1 MRKEKDALGE
11 IEVPADSYGGS
22 FHARAK
28 SNFQISTLRSY
39 QSFSEAI
46 CNIKMAAANVNPIEK
61 KIRDAIVKAG
71 NEFLSGKFDSDFDL
85 DIYQA
90 GAGTPFNMNLNEIL
104 ANRAN
109 EILGGKKGEYK
120 FVHPNDHVNM
130 SQSSNDV
137 IPTAIRLAAL
147 NDLEKLSSS
156 LKNLIKSFEKK
167 EKSFS
172 KIWKCGRTHLQD
184 AVPITMGQEFGGYK
198 ESLISCEKQIKN
210 AREDLLE
217 LGIGGTAI
225 GSGINTPKDF
235 SKKMCS
241 ALSKVYGLKLK
252 PAKNLFQ
259 KTNSMNSF
267 LLLSSS
273 LRSLAVE
280 LLRISNDLRIMAS
293 GPVAGFNE
301 LVLPEV
307 EPGSSIMPGKVNP
320 SIPEC
325 MSMISIQVI
334 GLDQSISLA
343 CQQGQFELNW
353 HTPLIMTDLLHQ
365 IEILGNGMKMFGNLC
380 IDGLKAN
387 DKEMLKKLNA
397 STCFATAY
405 APKIGYKEVARLVKE
420 SLEKGVPFNEIFKAE

>member
-1 MRKEKDALGE
+1 MKTRKEKDAIGE
-11 IEVPADSYGGS
+11 IDVPTESYAGS

-28 SNFQISTLRSY
+28 MNFKISTLKAY
-39 QSFSEAI
+39 PSFSEAL
-46 CNIKMAAANVNPIEK
+46 CNIKIAAAKINPLDK
-61 KIRDAIVKAG
+61 KISSAILKAAE
-71 NEFLSGKFDSDFDL
+71 EFLTGKFENDFDL
-85 DIYQA
+85 DVYQA

-120 FVHPNDHVNM
+120 PVHPNDHVNM
-130 SQSSNDV
+130 SQSSNDI

-147 NDLEKLSSS
+147 KDLQKLNSA
-156 LKNLIKSFEKK
+156 LKDLIKSFEKK
-167 EKSFS
+167 EKAFG
-172 KIWKCGRTHLQD
+172 KMLKCGRTHLQE
-184 AVPITMGQEFGGYK
+184 AVPITLGQEFGGYK
-198 ESLISCEKQIKN
+198 ESLIACVKQIEN
-210 AREDLLE
+210 AQEDLMD

-235 SKKMCS
+235 SKKMCTE
-241 ALSKVYGLKLK
+241 LSKIYGLEFR

-267 LLLSSS
+267 LHLSSA
-273 LRSLAVE
+273 LRSLAIE
-280 LLRISNDLRIMAS
+280 LLRISNDLRSMAS
-293 GPVAGFNE
+293 GPNAGFNE

-325 MSMISIQVI
+325 MSMICIQVI

-365 IEILGNGMKMFGNLC
+365 IEILGNGMKMFREFC
-380 IDGLKAN
+380 IEGLKAN
-387 DKEMLKKLNA
+387 EKEMLKKLNA
-397 STCFATAY
+397 STCFAIICA
-405 APKIGYKEVARLVKE
+405 
-420 SLEKGVPFNEIFKAE
+420 